1 MITVI
6 KYILF
11 ILLVVTC
18 ITSAY
23 YSIRSHRSS
32 DPTDR
37 GLYGANTNILM
48 GIMLMMMSIVFMF
61 IFRGSTLSIVVEALF
76 LVLGAFNI
84 FAGLR
89 NRKYYAYQRSQIL
102 IHKD

>member
-11 ILLVVTC
+11 ILLVITC
-18 ITSAY
+18 IASAY

-32 DPTDR
+32 NPTER
-37 GLYGANTNILM
+37 GRYGATTNILM
-48 GIMLMMMSIVFMF
+48 GIMLILISVVFMF
-61 IFRGSTLSIVVEALF
+61 IFRGSTPSVIVEALF

-89 NRKYYAYQRSQIL
+89 NRKYYGNQKA
-102 IHKD
+102 

>member
-37 GLYGANTNILM
+37 GLYGAITNILM
-48 GIMLMMMSIVFMF
+48 GIMLMMMSLVFMF

-89 NRKYYAYQRSQIL
+89 NRKYYVYQKSQIL
-102 IHKD
+102 INKD

>member
-11 ILLVVTC
+11 ILLVITC
-18 ITSAY
+18 IASAY

-32 DPTDR
+32 NSTER
-37 GLYGANTNILM
+37 GRYGATTNILM
-48 GIMLMMMSIVFMF
+48 GIMLILISVVFMF
-61 IFRGSTLSIVVEALF
+61 IFRGSTPSVIVEALF

-89 NRKYYAYQRSQIL
+89 NRKYYASQ
-102 IHKD
+102 KA